1 MNSCELTASIT
12 LIANSIANKMTD
24 DELAALSTILVQLGD
39 TLATIATHR
48 SICSNICNNQNGK
61 GNALNNS
68 EG

>member
-1 MNSCELTASIT
+1 MNACELTASIT

-24 DELAALSTILVQLGD
+24 DELTALSTVLVQLGD

-48 SICSNICNNQNGK
+48 SLCSNVCNNQRGK

-68 EG
+68 EV